1 MINPRSTLALAAVTG
16 IVLAAL
22 PVLAET
28 TTTTTTTTSTTRT
41 TRVGSQPIVVQFDKT
56 GNPTIL
62 KTTVAVV
69 PGSTVTTEVTTVTRI
84 APEPD
89 DLLNRRNDLVARVMV
104 EQNRGQLSASE
115 ANNFLS
121 RIQAL
126 EDSRVQLR
134 RDESAGMYF
143 DGERAC
149 DTLSY
154 HKEVRRIYNGYDSI
168 ANDMRDVS
176 GQDDRQLAA
185 TYAYFAL

>member
-1 MINPRSTLALAAVTG
+1 MINTRFTLALAVAG
-16 IVLAAL
+16 ITVVAL
-22 PVLAET
+22 PVLAETT

-41 TRVGSQPIVVQFDKT
+41 TRVGSQPIVVQFDKA
-56 GNPTIL
+56 GNATIL

-69 PGSTVTTEVTTVTRI
+69 PGTGITTEVTTVSRLV
-84 APEPD
+84 PEPD

-134 RDESAGMYF
+134 RNEVAGMYF

-185 TYAYFAL
+185 TYTYFAL